1 MINVTVQSIVTVQKL
16 TKQLMRTATRLTLA
30 AVLSFP
36 GVTGAQSITDTLIHI
51 PDVVVNASR
60 TDHFRHDVK
69 TEEFRDS
76 ILNQYAGESL
86 VRLLSGQ
93 TALNIKAY
101 GVGGGASSISI
112 RGASAS
118 QVQVNWNGFPIN
130 SVTLGSSD
138 ISMIPAAGFDRISLV
153 YGASGALYGSGT
165 FGGAVSL
172 NSELT
177 PERGISGSA
186 YIGAQS
192 LRALNGGFTFKAGSD
207 RLAWKVFAWGTVSEN
222 EFTYYDYIRQTEH
235 RQTDGDWH
243 DYGMIHNLAF
253 RLSSASLLEAGLW
266 YQEKEYDI
274 PSRIGSTTYEQQSDS
289 TLKLYL
295 GYRYIGKRW
304 SLKVR
309 AARFDDLQTYWQ
321 KPAPDSPVNSIDSRI
336 AALQHHGDI
345 NFRYYMPSGLS
356 FDAGL
361 TGSMVTADVSAY
373 GDKKL
378 EKGIA
383 LFTGLKYTFDRLTL
397 QSALRK
403 EWFNTF
409 SSGLLP
415 SFGLKWDAIPGQ
427 WVLRANYSKKF
438 RKPTFNDL
446 FWIPGGNPDLNPENG
461 YTIEAGSENSFHVSE
476 KSVIETDIT
485 PYYTHVNDMIVWRPG
500 GAYWSPKNYQ
510 EVRSVGIDLSA
521 GFTMKHEKIKF
532 SSMLKVGLNH
542 SVANEED
549 GQEKLTMLYSP
560 LFVSS
565 WKNSLTAGIFD
576 LEVTHG
582 FTSARHYS
590 DDRLLDPYNLIDI
603 RAGVNIKAGKGKI
616 GMHLSCN
623 NVTNTTYELIK
634 LYPMPGRYWSAK
646 INYEF

>member
-1 MINVTVQSIVTVQKL
+1 MQTGI
-16 TKQLMRTATRLTLA
+16 RLTLVT
-30 AVLSFP
+30 VLSFP
-36 GVTGAQSITDTLIHI
+36 GITGAQSITDTLIYI
-51 PDVVVNASR
+51 PDVAVNASR
-60 TDHFRHDVK
+60 TDYFRNDVK
-69 TEEFRDS
+69 TEEFRDT
-76 ILNQYAGESL
+76 ILKQYTGESL
-86 VRLLSGQ
+86 VKLLSSQ

-112 RGASAS
+112 RGVSAS

-172 NSELT
+172 NSELS
-177 PERGISGSA
+177 PERGISGSTFA
-186 YIGAQS
+186 GAQS
-192 LRALNGGFTFKAGSD
+192 LRALNGGFTFKAGTD
-207 RLAWKVFAWGTVSEN
+207 RLAWKMFAWGTVSEN

-235 RQTDGDWH
+235 RQTDGDWN

-253 RLSSASLLEAGLW
+253 KLSPASLLEAGLW
-266 YQEKEYDI
+266 YQAKEYDI
-274 PSRIGSTTYEQQSDS
+274 PSRIGSTSYEHQSDS

-295 GYRYIGKRW
+295 GYRYIGNRW

-321 KPAPDSPVNSIDSRI
+321 KNAPDSPVNSIDSRI
-336 AALQHHGDI
+336 AAIQNHGDI
-345 NFRYYMPSGLS
+345 NFRYHMPSGLS

-361 TGSMVTADVSAY
+361 TGSLVTADVSAY
-373 GDKKL
+373 GDEKL

-383 LFTGLKYTFDRLTL
+383 LFSGLKYTINRLTL
-397 QSALRK
+397 QTVLRK

-446 FWIPGGNPDLNPENG
+446 FWRPGGNPDLNPENG
-461 YTIEAGSENSFHVSE
+461 YTIEAGSENTFHISE
-476 KSVIETDIT
+476 KSVIETDIS
-485 PYYTHVNDMIVWRPG
+485 PYYTNVNDMIVWRPT
-500 GAYWSPKNYQ
+500 GAFWSPENYQ
-510 EVRSVGIDLSA
+510 EVRSAGVDLSA
-521 GFTMKHEKIKF
+521 GFTMEHERIRL
-532 SSMLKVGLNH
+532 SSKLKVNLNH
-542 SVANEED
+542 SVANKAD
-549 GQEKLTMLYSP
+549 RQEKITMLYSP
-560 LFVSS
+560 LLITS
-565 WKNSLTAGIFD
+565 WKNSLAAGIFD

-590 DDRLLDPYNLIDI
+590 NDRLLDPCNMVDI
-603 RAGVNIKAGKGKI
+603 RTGVNIKAGKGKI
-616 GMHLSCN
+616 GIHLSCN
-623 NVTNTTYELIK
+623 NVTNTIYELIR

>member
-1 MINVTVQSIVTVQKL
+1 MQTGI
-16 TKQLMRTATRLTLA
+16 RLTL
-30 AVLSFP
+30 VTILSFP
-36 GVTGAQSITDTLIHI
+36 GITGAQSITDTLIYI

-60 TDHFRHDVK
+60 TDYFRNDVK
-69 TEEFRDS
+69 TEEFRDT
-76 ILNQYAGESL
+76 ILKQYTGESL
-86 VRLLSGQ
+86 VKLLSSQ

-112 RGASAS
+112 RGVSAS

-172 NSELT
+172 NSELS

-186 YIGAQS
+186 FAGVQS
-192 LRALNGGFTFKAGSD
+192 LRALNGGFTFKAGTD
-207 RLAWKVFAWGTVSEN
+207 RLAWKMFAWGTVSEN

-235 RQTDGDWH
+235 RQTDGDWN

-253 RLSSASLLEAGLW
+253 KLSQASLLEAGLW
-266 YQEKEYDI
+266 YQTKEYDI
-274 PSRIGSTTYEQQSDS
+274 PSRIGSTSYEHQSDS

-295 GYRYIGKRW
+295 GYRYIGNRW

-321 KPAPDSPVNSIDSRI
+321 KNAPDSPVNSIDSRI
-336 AALQHHGDI
+336 AAIQNHGDI
-345 NFRYYMPSGLS
+345 NFRYHMPSGLS

-361 TGSMVTADVSAY
+361 TGSLVTADVSAY
-373 GDKKL
+373 GDEKL

-383 LFTGLKYTFDRLTL
+383 LFSGLKYTINRLTL
-397 QSALRK
+397 QTVLRK

-415 SFGLKWDAIPGQ
+415 SFGLKWDAIPGK

-446 FWIPGGNPDLNPENG
+446 FWRPGGNPDLNPENG
-461 YTIEAGSENSFHVSE
+461 YTIEAGSENTFHISE
-476 KSVIETDIT
+476 KSVIETDIS
-485 PYYTHVNDMIVWRPG
+485 PYYTNVNDMIVWRPT
-500 GAYWSPKNYQ
+500 GAFWSPENYQ
-510 EVRSVGIDLSA
+510 EVRSAGVDLSA
-521 GFTMKHEKIKF
+521 GFTMEHEKIRL
-532 SSMLKVGLNH
+532 SSKLKVNLNH
-542 SVANEED
+542 SVANKAD
-549 GQEKLTMLYSP
+549 GQEKITMLYSP
-560 LFVSS
+560 LLITS
-565 WKNSLTAGIFD
+565 WKNSLAAGIFD

-582 FTSARHYS
+582 FTSSRHYS
-590 DDRLLDPYNLIDI
+590 NDRLLDPCNMVDI
-603 RAGVNIKAGKGKI
+603 RTGVNIKAGKGKI
-616 GMHLSCN
+616 GIHLSCN
-623 NVTNTTYELIK
+623 NVTNTIYELIR

>member
-1 MINVTVQSIVTVQKL
+1 
-16 TKQLMRTATRLTLA
+16 MRTGIRLTLVT
-30 AVLSFP
+30 VLSFP
-36 GVTGAQSITDTLIHI
+36 GITGAQSITDTLIYI

-60 TDHFRHDVK
+60 TDYFRNDVK
-69 TEEFRDS
+69 TEEFRDT
-76 ILNQYAGESL
+76 ILKQYTGESL
-86 VRLLSGQ
+86 VKLLSSQ

-112 RGASAS
+112 RGVSAS

-172 NSELT
+172 NSELS

-186 YIGAQS
+186 FAGVQS
-192 LRALNGGFTFKAGSD
+192 LRALNGGFTFKAGTD
-207 RLAWKVFAWGTVSEN
+207 RLAWKMFAWGTVSEN

-235 RQTDGDWH
+235 RQTDGDWN

-253 RLSSASLLEAGLW
+253 KLSQASLLEAGLW
-266 YQEKEYDI
+266 YQTKEYDI
-274 PSRIGSTTYEQQSDS
+274 PSRIGSTT
-289 TLKLYL
+289 
-295 GYRYIGKRW
+295 
-304 SLKVR
+304 
-309 AARFDDLQTYWQ
+309 RFDDLQTYWQ
-321 KPAPDSPVNSIDSRI
+321 KNAPDSPINSIDSRI
-336 AALQHHGDI
+336 AAIQNHGDI
-345 NFRYYMPSGLS
+345 NFRYHMPSGLS

-361 TGSMVTADVSAY
+361 TGSLVTANVSAY
-373 GDKKL
+373 GEEKL

-383 LFTGLKYTFDRLTL
+383 LFSGLKYTINRLTL
-397 QSALRK
+397 QTVLRK

-446 FWIPGGNPDLNPENG
+446 FWRPGGNPDLNPENG
-461 YTIEAGSENSFHVSE
+461 YTIEAGSENTFHISE
-476 KSVIETDIT
+476 KSVIETDIS
-485 PYYTHVNDMIVWRPG
+485 PYYTNVNDMIVWRPT
-500 GAYWSPKNYQ
+500 GAFWSPENYQ
-510 EVRSVGIDLSA
+510 EVRSAGVDLSA
-521 GFTMKHEKIKF
+521 GFTMEHEKIRL
-532 SSMLKVGLNH
+532 SSKLKVNLNH
-542 SVANEED
+542 SVANKAD
-549 GQEKLTMLYSP
+549 GQERITMLYSP
-560 LFVSS
+560 LFISS
-565 WKNSLTAGIFD
+565 WKNSLAAGIFD

-590 DDRLLDPYNLIDI
+590 NDRLLDPYNLVDI
-603 RAGVNIKAGKGKI
+603 RTGVNIKAGKGKI
-616 GMHLSCN
+616 GIHLSCN
-623 NVTNTTYELIK
+623 NVTNTIYELIR

>member
-1 MINVTVQSIVTVQKL
+1 MQTGI
-16 TKQLMRTATRLTLA
+16 RLTL
-30 AVLSFP
+30 VTILSFP
-36 GVTGAQSITDTLIHI
+36 GITGAQSITDTLIYI
-51 PDVVVNASR
+51 PDVAVNASR
-60 TDHFRHDVK
+60 TDYFRNDVK
-69 TEEFRDS
+69 TEEFRDT
-76 ILNQYAGESL
+76 ILKQYTGESL
-86 VRLLSGQ
+86 VKLLSSQ

-112 RGASAS
+112 RGVSAS

-172 NSELT
+172 NSELS

-186 YIGAQS
+186 FAGVQS
-192 LRALNGGFTFKAGSD
+192 LRALNGGFTFKAGTD
-207 RLAWKVFAWGTVSEN
+207 RLAWKMFAWGTVSEN

-235 RQTDGDWH
+235 RQTDGDWN

-253 RLSSASLLEAGLW
+253 KLSQASLLEAGLW
-266 YQEKEYDI
+266 YQTKEYDI
-274 PSRIGSTTYEQQSDS
+274 PSRIGSTSYEHQSDS

-295 GYRYIGKRW
+295 GYRYIGNRW

-321 KPAPDSPVNSIDSRI
+321 KNAPDSPVNSIDSRI
-336 AALQHHGDI
+336 AAIQNHGDI
-345 NFRYYMPSGLS
+345 NFRYHMPSGLS

-361 TGSMVTADVSAY
+361 TGSLVTANVSAY
-373 GDKKL
+373 GEEKL

-383 LFTGLKYTFDRLTL
+383 LFSGLKYTINRLTL
-397 QSALRK
+397 QTVLRK

-415 SFGLKWDAIPGQ
+415 SLGLKWDAIPGQ

-446 FWIPGGNPDLNPENG
+446 FWRPGGNPDLNPENG
-461 YTIEAGSENSFHVSE
+461 YTIEAGSENTFHISE
-476 KSVIETDIT
+476 KSVIETDIS
-485 PYYTHVNDMIVWRPG
+485 PYYTNVNDMIVWRPT
-500 GAYWSPKNYQ
+500 GAFWSPENYQ
-510 EVRSVGIDLSA
+510 EVRSAGVDLSA
-521 GFTMKHEKIKF
+521 GFTMEHERIRL
-532 SSMLKVGLNH
+532 SSKLKVNLNH
-542 SVANEED
+542 SVANKAD
-549 GQEKLTMLYSP
+549 GQEKITMLYSP
-560 LFVSS
+560 LLITS
-565 WKNSLTAGIFD
+565 WKNSLAAGIFD

-582 FTSARHYS
+582 FTSSRHYS
-590 DDRLLDPYNLIDI
+590 NDRLLDPCNMVDI
-603 RAGVNIKAGKGKI
+603 RTGINVKAGKGKI

-623 NVTNTTYELIK
+623 NVTNTIYELIR

>member
-1 MINVTVQSIVTVQKL
+1 MQTGI
-16 TKQLMRTATRLTLA
+16 RLTLVT
-30 AVLSFP
+30 VLSFP
-36 GVTGAQSITDTLIHI
+36 GITGAQSITDTLIYI
-51 PDVVVNASR
+51 PDVAVNASR
-60 TDHFRHDVK
+60 TDYFRNDVK
-69 TEEFRDS
+69 TEEFRDT
-76 ILNQYAGESL
+76 ILKQYTGESL
-86 VRLLSGQ
+86 VKLLSSQ

-101 GVGGGASSISI
+101 GVGGEASSISI
-112 RGASAS
+112 RGVSAS

-172 NSELT
+172 NSELS

-186 YIGAQS
+186 FAGAQS
-192 LRALNGGFTFKAGSD
+192 LRALNGGFTFKAGTD
-207 RLAWKVFAWGTVSEN
+207 RLAWKMFAWGTVSEN

-235 RQTDGDWH
+235 RQTDGDWN

-253 RLSSASLLEAGLW
+253 KLSQASLLEAGLW
-266 YQEKEYDI
+266 YQAKEYDI
-274 PSRIGSTTYEQQSDS
+274 PSRIGSTSYEHQSDS

-295 GYRYIGKRW
+295 GYRYIGNRW

-321 KPAPDSPVNSIDSRI
+321 KNAPDSPVNSIDSRI
-336 AALQHHGDI
+336 AALQNHGDI
-345 NFRYYMPSGLS
+345 NFRYHMPSGLS

-361 TGSMVTADVSAY
+361 TGSLVTANVSAY
-373 GDKKL
+373 GDEKL

-383 LFTGLKYTFDRLTL
+383 LFSGLKYTINRLTL
-397 QSALRK
+397 QTVLRK

-415 SFGLKWDAIPGQ
+415 SLGLKWDAIPGQ

-446 FWIPGGNPDLNPENG
+446 FWRPGGNPDLNPENG
-461 YTIEAGSENSFHVSE
+461 YTIEAGSENTFHISE
-476 KSVIETDIT
+476 KSVIETDIS
-485 PYYTHVNDMIVWRPG
+485 PYYTNVNDMIVWRPA
-500 GAYWSPKNYQ
+500 GAFWSPENYQ
-510 EVRSVGIDLSA
+510 EVRSAGVDLSA
-521 GFTMKHEKIKF
+521 GFTMEHERIRL
-532 SSMLKVGLNH
+532 SSKLKVNLNH
-542 SVANEED
+542 SVANKAD
-549 GQEKLTMLYSP
+549 GQEKITMLYSP
-560 LFVSS
+560 LFISS
-565 WKNSLTAGIFD
+565 WKNSLAAGIFD

-590 DDRLLDPYNLIDI
+590 NDRLLDPCNMVDI
-603 RAGVNIKAGKGKI
+603 RTGINVKAGKGKI
-616 GMHLSCN
+616 GIHLSCN
-623 NVTNTTYELIK
+623 NVTNTIYELIR

>member
-1 MINVTVQSIVTVQKL
+1 MQTGI
-16 TKQLMRTATRLTLA
+16 RLTLVT
-30 AVLSFP
+30 VLSFP
-36 GVTGAQSITDTLIHI
+36 GITGAQSITDTLIYI
-51 PDVVVNASR
+51 PDVAVNASR
-60 TDHFRHDVK
+60 TDYFRNDVK
-69 TEEFRDS
+69 TEEFRDT
-76 ILNQYAGESL
+76 ILKQYTGESL
-86 VRLLSGQ
+86 VKLLSSQ

-112 RGASAS
+112 RGVSAS

-172 NSELT
+172 NSELS

-186 YIGAQS
+186 FAGVQS
-192 LRALNGGFTFKAGSD
+192 LRALNGGFTFKAGTD
-207 RLAWKVFAWGTVSEN
+207 RLAWKMFAWGTVSEN

-235 RQTDGDWH
+235 RQTDGDWN

-253 RLSSASLLEAGLW
+253 KLSQASLLEAGLW
-266 YQEKEYDI
+266 YQTKEYDI
-274 PSRIGSTTYEQQSDS
+274 PSRIGSTSYEHQSDS

-295 GYRYIGKRW
+295 GYRYIGNRW

-321 KPAPDSPVNSIDSRI
+321 KNAPDSPVNSIDSRI
-336 AALQHHGDI
+336 AALQNHGDI
-345 NFRYYMPSGLS
+345 NFRYHMPSGLS

-361 TGSMVTADVSAY
+361 TGSLVTANVSAY
-373 GDKKL
+373 GDEKL

-383 LFTGLKYTFDRLTL
+383 LFSGLKYTINRLTL
-397 QSALRK
+397 QTVLRK

-415 SFGLKWDAIPGQ
+415 SLGLKWDAIPGQ

-446 FWIPGGNPDLNPENG
+446 FWRPGGNPDLNPENG
-461 YTIEAGSENSFHVSE
+461 YTIEAGSENTFHISE
-476 KSVIETDIT
+476 KSVIETDIS
-485 PYYTHVNDMIVWRPG
+485 PYYTNVNDMIVWRPT
-500 GAYWSPKNYQ
+500 GAFWSPENYQ
-510 EVRSVGIDLSA
+510 EVRSAGVDLSA
-521 GFTMKHEKIKF
+521 GFTMEHERIRL
-532 SSMLKVGLNH
+532 SSKLKVNLNH
-542 SVANEED
+542 SVANKAD
-549 GQEKLTMLYSP
+549 GQEKITMLYSP
-560 LFVSS
+560 LFITS
-565 WKNSLTAGIFD
+565 WKNSLAAGIFD

-582 FTSARHYS
+582 FTSSRHYS
-590 DDRLLDPYNLIDI
+590 NDRLLDPCNMVDI
-603 RAGVNIKAGKGKI
+603 RTGINVKAGKGKI
-616 GMHLSCN
+616 GIHLSCN
-623 NVTNTTYELIK
+623 NVTNTIYELIR

>member
-1 MINVTVQSIVTVQKL
+1 MQTGI
-16 TKQLMRTATRLTLA
+16 RLTL
-30 AVLSFP
+30 VTILSFP
-36 GVTGAQSITDTLIHI
+36 GITGAQSITDTLIYI
-51 PDVVVNASR
+51 PDVAVNASR
-60 TDHFRHDVK
+60 TDYFRNDVK
-69 TEEFRDS
+69 TEEFRDT
-76 ILNQYAGESL
+76 ILKQYTGESL
-86 VRLLSGQ
+86 VKLLSSQ

-112 RGASAS
+112 RGVSAS

-172 NSELT
+172 NSELS

-186 YIGAQS
+186 FAGVQS
-192 LRALNGGFTFKAGSD
+192 LRALNGGFTFKAGTD
-207 RLAWKVFAWGTVSEN
+207 RLAWKMFAWGTVSEN

-235 RQTDGDWH
+235 RQTDGDWN

-253 RLSSASLLEAGLW
+253 KLSQASLLEAGLW
-266 YQEKEYDI
+266 YQAKEYDI
-274 PSRIGSTTYEQQSDS
+274 PSRIGSTSYEHQSDS

-295 GYRYIGKRW
+295 GYRYIGNRW
-304 SLKVR
+304 SLKIR

-321 KPAPDSPVNSIDSRI
+321 KNAPDSPVNSIDSRI
-336 AALQHHGDI
+336 AAIQNHGDI
-345 NFRYYMPSGLS
+345 NFRYHMPSGLS

-361 TGSMVTADVSAY
+361 TGSLVTADVSAY
-373 GDKKL
+373 GDEKL

-383 LFTGLKYTFDRLTL
+383 LFSGLKYTINRLTL
-397 QSALRK
+397 QTVLRK

-415 SFGLKWDAIPGQ
+415 SLGLKWDAIPGQ

-446 FWIPGGNPDLNPENG
+446 FWRPGGNPDLNPENG
-461 YTIEAGSENSFHVSE
+461 YTIEAGSENTFHISE
-476 KSVIETDIT
+476 KSVIETDIS
-485 PYYTHVNDMIVWRPG
+485 PYYTNVNDMIVWRPA
-500 GAYWSPKNYQ
+500 GAFWSPENYQ
-510 EVRSVGIDLSA
+510 EVRSAGVDLSA
-521 GFTMKHEKIKF
+521 GFTMEHERIRL
-532 SSMLKVGLNH
+532 SSKLKVNLNH
-542 SVANEED
+542 SVANKAD
-549 GQEKLTMLYSP
+549 GQEKITMLYSP
-560 LFVSS
+560 LFITS
-565 WKNSLTAGIFD
+565 WKNSLAAGIFD

-582 FTSARHYS
+582 FTSSRHYS
-590 DDRLLDPYNLIDI
+590 NDRLLDPCNMVDI
-603 RAGVNIKAGKGKI
+603 RTGINVKAGKGKI
-616 GMHLSCN
+616 GIHLSCN
-623 NVTNTTYELIK
+623 NVTNTIYELIR

>member
-1 MINVTVQSIVTVQKL
+1 MQKL
-16 TKQLMRTATRLTLA
+16 TRQLMRTGIRLTLVT
-30 AVLSFP
+30 VLSFP
-36 GVTGAQSITDTLIHI
+36 GITGAQSITDTLIYI

-60 TDHFRHDVK
+60 TDYFRNDVK
-69 TEEFRDS
+69 TDEFRDT
-76 ILNQYAGESL
+76 ILKQYTGESL
-86 VRLLSGQ
+86 VKLLSSQ

-112 RGASAS
+112 RGVSAS

-172 NSELT
+172 NSELS

-186 YIGAQS
+186 FAGAQS
-192 LRALNGGFTFKAGSD
+192 LRALNGGFTFKAGTD
-207 RLAWKVFAWGTVSEN
+207 RLAWKMFAWGTVSEN

-235 RQTDGDWH
+235 RQTDGDWN

-253 RLSSASLLEAGLW
+253 KLSQASLLEAGLW
-266 YQEKEYDI
+266 YQTKEYDI
-274 PSRIGSTTYEQQSDS
+274 PSRIGSTSYEHQSDS

-295 GYRYIGKRW
+295 GYRYIGNRW

-321 KPAPDSPVNSIDSRI
+321 KNAPDSPVNSIDSRI
-336 AALQHHGDI
+336 AAIQNHGDI
-345 NFRYYMPSGLS
+345 NFRYHMPSGLS

-361 TGSMVTADVSAY
+361 TGSLVTANVSAY
-373 GDKKL
+373 GDEKL

-383 LFTGLKYTFDRLTL
+383 LFSGLKYTINRLTL
-397 QSALRK
+397 QTVLRK

-415 SFGLKWDAIPGQ
+415 SLGLKWDAIPGQ

-446 FWIPGGNPDLNPENG
+446 FWRPGGNPDLNPENG
-461 YTIEAGSENSFHVSE
+461 YTIEAGSENTFHISE
-476 KSVIETDIT
+476 KSVIETDIS
-485 PYYTHVNDMIVWRPG
+485 PYYTNVNDMIVWRPT
-500 GAYWSPKNYQ
+500 GAFWSPENYQ
-510 EVRSVGIDLSA
+510 KVRSAGVDLSA
-521 GFTMKHEKIKF
+521 GFTMEHEKIRL
-532 SSMLKVGLNH
+532 SSKLKVNLNH
-542 SVANEED
+542 SVANKAD
-549 GQEKLTMLYSP
+549 GQERITMLYSP
-560 LFVSS
+560 LFISS
-565 WKNSLTAGIFD
+565 WKNSLAVGIFD

-590 DDRLLDPYNLIDI
+590 NDRLLDPYNLVDI
-603 RAGVNIKAGKGKI
+603 RTGVNIKAGKGKI
-616 GMHLSCN
+616 GIHLSCN
-623 NVTNTTYELIK
+623 NVTNTIYELIR

>member
-1 MINVTVQSIVTVQKL
+1 MQTGI
-16 TKQLMRTATRLTLA
+16 RLTL
-30 AVLSFP
+30 VTILSFP
-36 GVTGAQSITDTLIHI
+36 GITGAQSITDTLIYI
-51 PDVVVNASR
+51 PDVAVNASR
-60 TDHFRHDVK
+60 TDYFRNDVK
-69 TEEFRDS
+69 TEEFRDT
-76 ILNQYAGESL
+76 ILKQYTGESL
-86 VRLLSGQ
+86 VKLLSSQ

-112 RGASAS
+112 RGVSAS

-172 NSELT
+172 NSELS

-186 YIGAQS
+186 FAGVQS
-192 LRALNGGFTFKAGSD
+192 LRALNGGFTFKAGTD
-207 RLAWKVFAWGTVSEN
+207 RLAWKMFAWGTVSEN

-235 RQTDGDWH
+235 RQTDGDWN

-253 RLSSASLLEAGLW
+253 KLSQASLLEAGLW
-266 YQEKEYDI
+266 YQTKEYDI
-274 PSRIGSTTYEQQSDS
+274 PSRIGSTSYEHQSDS

-295 GYRYIGKRW
+295 GYRYIGNRW
-304 SLKVR
+304 SLKIR

-321 KPAPDSPVNSIDSRI
+321 KNAPDSPVNSIDSRI
-336 AALQHHGDI
+336 AAIQNHGDI
-345 NFRYYMPSGLS
+345 NFRYHMPSGLS

-361 TGSMVTADVSAY
+361 TGSLVTANVSAY
-373 GDKKL
+373 GEEKL

-383 LFTGLKYTFDRLTL
+383 LFSGLKYTINRLTL
-397 QSALRK
+397 QTVLRK

-415 SFGLKWDAIPGQ
+415 SLGLKWDAIPGQ

-446 FWIPGGNPDLNPENG
+446 FWRPGGNPDLNPENG
-461 YTIEAGSENSFHVSE
+461 YTIEAGSENTFHISE
-476 KSVIETDIT
+476 KSVIETDIS
-485 PYYTHVNDMIVWRPG
+485 PYYTNVNDMIVWRPT
-500 GAYWSPKNYQ
+500 GAFWSPENYQ
-510 EVRSVGIDLSA
+510 EVRSAGVDLSA
-521 GFTMKHEKIKF
+521 GFTMEHEKIRL
-532 SSMLKVGLNH
+532 SSKLKVNLNH
-542 SVANEED
+542 SVANKAD
-549 GQEKLTMLYSP
+549 GQERITMLYSP
-560 LFVSS
+560 LFISS
-565 WKNSLTAGIFD
+565 WKNSLAAGIFD

-590 DDRLLDPYNLIDI
+590 NDRLLDPYNLVDI
-603 RAGVNIKAGKGKI
+603 RTGVNIKAGKGKI
-616 GMHLSCN
+616 GIHLSCN
-623 NVTNTTYELIK
+623 NVTNTIYELIR

>member
-1 MINVTVQSIVTVQKL
+1 MQTGI
-16 TKQLMRTATRLTLA
+16 RLTL
-30 AVLSFP
+30 VTILSFP
-36 GVTGAQSITDTLIHI
+36 GITGAQSITDTLIYI
-51 PDVVVNASR
+51 PDVAVNASR
-60 TDHFRHDVK
+60 TDYFRNDVK
-69 TEEFRDS
+69 TEEFRDT
-76 ILNQYAGESL
+76 ILKQYTGESL
-86 VRLLSGQ
+86 VKLLSSQ

-112 RGASAS
+112 RGVSAS

-172 NSELT
+172 NSELS

-186 YIGAQS
+186 FAGVQS
-192 LRALNGGFTFKAGSD
+192 LRALNGGFTFKAGTD
-207 RLAWKVFAWGTVSEN
+207 RLAWKMFAWGTVSEN

-235 RQTDGDWH
+235 RQTDGDWN

-253 RLSSASLLEAGLW
+253 KLSQASLLEAGLW
-266 YQEKEYDI
+266 YQTKEYDI
-274 PSRIGSTTYEQQSDS
+274 PSRIGSTSYEHQSDS

-295 GYRYIGKRW
+295 GYRYIGNRW

-321 KPAPDSPVNSIDSRI
+321 KNAPDSPVNSIDSRI
-336 AALQHHGDI
+336 AAIQNHGDI
-345 NFRYYMPSGLS
+345 NFRYHMPSGLS

-361 TGSMVTADVSAY
+361 TGSLVTANVSAY
-373 GDKKL
+373 GEEKL

-383 LFTGLKYTFDRLTL
+383 LFSGLKYTINRLTL
-397 QSALRK
+397 QTVLRK

-415 SFGLKWDAIPGQ
+415 SFGLKWDAIPGK

-446 FWIPGGNPDLNPENG
+446 FWRPGGNPDLNPENG
-461 YTIEAGSENSFHVSE
+461 YTIEAGSENTFHISE
-476 KSVIETDIT
+476 KSVIETDIS
-485 PYYTHVNDMIVWRPG
+485 PYYTNVNDMIVWRPT
-500 GAYWSPKNYQ
+500 GAFWSPENYQ
-510 EVRSVGIDLSA
+510 EVRSAGVDLSA
-521 GFTMKHEKIKF
+521 GFTMEHERIRL
-532 SSMLKVGLNH
+532 SSKLKVNLNH
-542 SVANEED
+542 SVANKAD
-549 GQEKLTMLYSP
+549 GQERITMLYSP
-560 LFVSS
+560 LFISS
-565 WKNSLTAGIFD
+565 WKNSLAAGIFD

-582 FTSARHYS
+582 FTSSRHYS
-590 DDRLLDPYNLIDI
+590 NDRLLDPCNMVDI
-603 RAGVNIKAGKGKI
+603 RTGINVKAGKGKI
-616 GMHLSCN
+616 GIHLSCN
-623 NVTNTTYELIK
+623 NVTNTIYELIR

>member
-1 MINVTVQSIVTVQKL
+1 
-16 TKQLMRTATRLTLA
+16 MRTGIRLTLVT
-30 AVLSFP
+30 VLSFP
-36 GVTGAQSITDTLIHI
+36 GITGAQSITDTLIYI

-60 TDHFRHDVK
+60 TDYFRNDVK
-69 TEEFRDS
+69 TEEFRDT
-76 ILNQYAGESL
+76 ILKQYTGESL
-86 VRLLSGQ
+86 VKLLSSQ

-112 RGASAS
+112 RGVSAS

-172 NSELT
+172 NSELS

-186 YIGAQS
+186 FAGVQS
-192 LRALNGGFTFKAGSD
+192 LRALNGGFTFKAGTD
-207 RLAWKVFAWGTVSEN
+207 RLAWKMFAWGTVSEN

-235 RQTDGDWH
+235 RQTDGDWN

-253 RLSSASLLEAGLW
+253 KLSQASLLEAGLW
-266 YQEKEYDI
+266 YQTKEYDI
-274 PSRIGSTTYEQQSDS
+274 PSRIDSTSYEHQSDS

-295 GYRYIGKRW
+295 GYRYIGNRW

-321 KPAPDSPVNSIDSRI
+321 KNAPDSPVNSIDSRI
-336 AALQHHGDI
+336 AAIQNHGDI
-345 NFRYYMPSGLS
+345 NFRYHMPSGLS

-361 TGSMVTADVSAY
+361 TGSLVTANVSAY
-373 GDKKL
+373 GEEKL

-383 LFTGLKYTFDRLTL
+383 LFSGLKYTINRLTL
-397 QSALRK
+397 QTVLRK

-415 SFGLKWDAIPGQ
+415 SLGLKWDAIPGQ
-427 WVLRANYSKKF
+427 WVLRAYYSKKF

-446 FWIPGGNPDLNPENG
+446 FWRPGGNPDLNPENG
-461 YTIEAGSENSFHVSE
+461 YTIEAGSENTFHISE
-476 KSVIETDIT
+476 KSVIETDIS
-485 PYYTHVNDMIVWRPG
+485 PYYTNVNDMIVWRPT
-500 GAYWSPKNYQ
+500 GAFWSPENYQ
-510 EVRSVGIDLSA
+510 EVRSAGVDLSA
-521 GFTMKHEKIKF
+521 GFTMEHEKIRL
-532 SSMLKVGLNH
+532 SSKLKVNLNH
-542 SVANEED
+542 SVANKAD
-549 GQEKLTMLYSP
+549 GQERITMLYSP
-560 LFVSS
+560 LFISS
-565 WKNSLTAGIFD
+565 WKNSLAAGIFD

-590 DDRLLDPYNLIDI
+590 NDRLLDPYNLVDI
-603 RAGVNIKAGKGKI
+603 RTGVNIKAGKGKI
-616 GMHLSCN
+616 GIHLSCN
-623 NVTNTTYELIK
+623 NVTNTIYELIR

>member
-1 MINVTVQSIVTVQKL
+1 MQTGI
-16 TKQLMRTATRLTLA
+16 RLTLVT
-30 AVLSFP
+30 VLSFP
-36 GVTGAQSITDTLIHI
+36 GITGAQSITDTLIYI
-51 PDVVVNASR
+51 PDVAVNASR
-60 TDHFRHDVK
+60 TDYFRNDVK
-69 TEEFRDS
+69 TEEFRDT
-76 ILNQYAGESL
+76 ILKQYTGESL
-86 VRLLSGQ
+86 VKLLSSQ

-112 RGASAS
+112 RGVSAS

-172 NSELT
+172 NSELS

-186 YIGAQS
+186 FAGVQS
-192 LRALNGGFTFKAGSD
+192 LRALNGGFTFKAGTD
-207 RLAWKVFAWGTVSEN
+207 RLAWKMFAWGTVSKN

-235 RQTDGDWH
+235 RQTDGDWN

-253 RLSSASLLEAGLW
+253 KLSQASLLEAGLW
-266 YQEKEYDI
+266 YQTKEYDI
-274 PSRIGSTTYEQQSDS
+274 PSRIGSTSYEHQSDS

-295 GYRYIGKRW
+295 GYRYIGNRW

-321 KPAPDSPVNSIDSRI
+321 KNAPDSPVNSIDSRI
-336 AALQHHGDI
+336 AALQNHGDI
-345 NFRYYMPSGLS
+345 NFRYHMPSGLS

-361 TGSMVTADVSAY
+361 TGSLVTANVSAY
-373 GDKKL
+373 GDEKL

-383 LFTGLKYTFDRLTL
+383 LFSGLKYTINRLTL
-397 QSALRK
+397 QTVLRK

-415 SFGLKWDAIPGQ
+415 SLGLKWDAIPGQ

-446 FWIPGGNPDLNPENG
+446 FWRPGGNPDLNPENG
-461 YTIEAGSENSFHVSE
+461 YTIEAGSENTFHISE
-476 KSVIETDIT
+476 KSVIETDIS
-485 PYYTHVNDMIVWRPG
+485 PYYTNVNDMIVWRPT
-500 GAYWSPKNYQ
+500 GAFWSPENYQ
-510 EVRSVGIDLSA
+510 EVRSAGVDLSA
-521 GFTMKHEKIKF
+521 GFTMEHERIRL
-532 SSMLKVGLNH
+532 SSKLKVNLNH
-542 SVANEED
+542 SVANKAD
-549 GQEKLTMLYSP
+549 GQEKITMLYSP
-560 LFVSS
+560 LFITS
-565 WKNSLTAGIFD
+565 WKNSLAAGIFD

-582 FTSARHYS
+582 FTSSRHYS
-590 DDRLLDPYNLIDI
+590 NDRLLDPCNMVDI
-603 RAGVNIKAGKGKI
+603 RTGINVKAGKGKI
-616 GMHLSCN
+616 GIHLSCN
-623 NVTNTTYELIK
+623 NVTNTIYELIR

>member
-1 MINVTVQSIVTVQKL
+1 MQKL
-16 TKQLMRTATRLTLA
+16 TKQLMQTGIRLTLVT
-30 AVLSFP
+30 VLSFP
-36 GVTGAQSITDTLIHI
+36 GITGAQSITDTLIYI
-51 PDVVVNASR
+51 PDVAVNASR
-60 TDHFRHDVK
+60 TDYFRNDVK
-69 TEEFRDS
+69 TEEFRDT
-76 ILNQYAGESL
+76 ILKQYTGESL
-86 VRLLSGQ
+86 VKLLSSQ

-101 GVGGGASSISI
+101 GVGGEASSISI
-112 RGASAS
+112 RGVSAS

-172 NSELT
+172 NSELS

-186 YIGAQS
+186 FAGAQS
-192 LRALNGGFTFKAGSD
+192 LRALNGGFTFKAGTD
-207 RLAWKVFAWGTVSEN
+207 RLAWKMFAWGTVSEN

-235 RQTDGDWH
+235 RQTDGDWN

-253 RLSSASLLEAGLW
+253 KLSQASLLEAGLW
-266 YQEKEYDI
+266 YQAKEYDI
-274 PSRIGSTTYEQQSDS
+274 PSRIGSTSYEHQSDS

-295 GYRYIGKRW
+295 GYRYIGNRW

-321 KPAPDSPVNSIDSRI
+321 KNAPDSPVNSIDSRI
-336 AALQHHGDI
+336 AALQNHGDI
-345 NFRYYMPSGLS
+345 NFRYHMPSGLS

-361 TGSMVTADVSAY
+361 TGSLVTANVSAY
-373 GDKKL
+373 GDEKL

-383 LFTGLKYTFDRLTL
+383 LFSGLKYTINRLTL
-397 QSALRK
+397 QTVLRK

-415 SFGLKWDAIPGQ
+415 SLGLKWDAIPGQ

-446 FWIPGGNPDLNPENG
+446 FWRPGGNPDLNPENG
-461 YTIEAGSENSFHVSE
+461 YTIEAGSENTFHISE
-476 KSVIETDIT
+476 KSVIETDIS
-485 PYYTHVNDMIVWRPG
+485 PYYTNVNDMIVWRPA
-500 GAYWSPKNYQ
+500 GAFWSPENYQ
-510 EVRSVGIDLSA
+510 EVRSAGVDLSA
-521 GFTMKHEKIKF
+521 GFTMEHERIRL
-532 SSMLKVGLNH
+532 SSKLKVNLNH
-542 SVANEED
+542 SVANKAD
-549 GQEKLTMLYSP
+549 GQEKITMLYSP
-560 LFVSS
+560 LFISS
-565 WKNSLTAGIFD
+565 WKNSLAAGIFD

-590 DDRLLDPYNLIDI
+590 NDRLLDPCNMVDI
-603 RAGVNIKAGKGKI
+603 RTGINVKAGKGKI
-616 GMHLSCN
+616 GIHLSCN
-623 NVTNTTYELIK
+623 NVTNTIYELIR

>member
-1 MINVTVQSIVTVQKL
+1 MQTGI
-16 TKQLMRTATRLTLA
+16 RLTL
-30 AVLSFP
+30 VTILSFP
-36 GVTGAQSITDTLIHI
+36 GITGAQSITDTLIYI
-51 PDVVVNASR
+51 PDVAVNASR
-60 TDHFRHDVK
+60 TDYFRNDVK
-69 TEEFRDS
+69 TEEFRDT
-76 ILNQYAGESL
+76 ILKQYTGESL
-86 VRLLSGQ
+86 VKLLSSQ

-112 RGASAS
+112 RGVSAS

-172 NSELT
+172 NSELS

-186 YIGAQS
+186 FAGVQS
-192 LRALNGGFTFKAGSD
+192 LRALNGGFTFKAGTD
-207 RLAWKVFAWGTVSEN
+207 RLAWKMFAWGTVSEN

-235 RQTDGDWH
+235 RQTDGDWN

-253 RLSSASLLEAGLW
+253 KLSQASLLEAGLW
-266 YQEKEYDI
+266 YQTKEYDI
-274 PSRIGSTTYEQQSDS
+274 PSRIGSTSYEHQSDS

-295 GYRYIGKRW
+295 GYRYIGNRW
-304 SLKVR
+304 SLKIR

-321 KPAPDSPVNSIDSRI
+321 KNAPDSPVNSIDSRI
-336 AALQHHGDI
+336 AAIQNHGDI
-345 NFRYYMPSGLS
+345 NFRYHMPSGLS

-361 TGSMVTADVSAY
+361 TGSLVTADVSAY
-373 GDKKL
+373 GDEKL

-383 LFTGLKYTFDRLTL
+383 LFSGLKYTINRLTL
-397 QSALRK
+397 QTVLRK

-415 SFGLKWDAIPGQ
+415 SLGLKWDAIPGQ

-446 FWIPGGNPDLNPENG
+446 FWRPGGNPDLNPENG
-461 YTIEAGSENSFHVSE
+461 YTIEAGSENTFHISE
-476 KSVIETDIT
+476 KSVIETDIS
-485 PYYTHVNDMIVWRPG
+485 PYYTNVNDMIVWRPA
-500 GAYWSPKNYQ
+500 GAFWSPENYQ
-510 EVRSVGIDLSA
+510 EVRSAGVDLSA
-521 GFTMKHEKIKF
+521 GFTMEHERIRL
-532 SSMLKVGLNH
+532 SSKLKVNLNH
-542 SVANEED
+542 SVANKAD
-549 GQEKLTMLYSP
+549 GQERITMLYSP
-560 LFVSS
+560 LFITS
-565 WKNSLTAGIFD
+565 WKNSLAAGIFD

-582 FTSARHYS
+582 FTSSRHYS
-590 DDRLLDPYNLIDI
+590 NDRLLDPCNMVDI
-603 RAGVNIKAGKGKI
+603 RTGINVKAGKGKI

-623 NVTNTTYELIK
+623 NVTNTIYELIR

>member
-1 MINVTVQSIVTVQKL
+1 
-16 TKQLMRTATRLTLA
+16 MRTGIRLTLVT
-30 AVLSFP
+30 VLSFP
-36 GVTGAQSITDTLIHI
+36 GITGAQSITDTLIYI

-60 TDHFRHDVK
+60 TDYFRNDVK
-69 TEEFRDS
+69 TEEFRDT
-76 ILNQYAGESL
+76 ILKQYTGESL
-86 VRLLSGQ
+86 VKLLSSQ

-112 RGASAS
+112 RGVSAS

-172 NSELT
+172 NSELS

-186 YIGAQS
+186 FAGVQS
-192 LRALNGGFTFKAGSD
+192 LRALNGGFTFKAGTD
-207 RLAWKVFAWGTVSEN
+207 RLAWKMFAWGTVSEN

-235 RQTDGDWH
+235 RQTDGDWN

-253 RLSSASLLEAGLW
+253 KLSQASLLEAGLW
-266 YQEKEYDI
+266 YQTKEYDI
-274 PSRIGSTTYEQQSDS
+274 PSRIGSTSYEHQSDS

-295 GYRYIGKRW
+295 GYRYIGNRW

-321 KPAPDSPVNSIDSRI
+321 KNAPDSPVNSIDSRI
-336 AALQHHGDI
+336 AAIQNHGDI
-345 NFRYYMPSGLS
+345 NFRYHMPSGLS

-361 TGSMVTADVSAY
+361 TGSLVTANVSAY
-373 GDKKL
+373 GEEKL

-383 LFTGLKYTFDRLTL
+383 LFSGLKYTINRLTL
-397 QSALRK
+397 QTVLRK

-415 SFGLKWDAIPGQ
+415 SLGLKWDAIPGQ

-446 FWIPGGNPDLNPENG
+446 FWRPGGNPDLNPENG
-461 YTIEAGSENSFHVSE
+461 YTIEAGSENTFHISE
-476 KSVIETDIT
+476 KSVIETDIS
-485 PYYTHVNDMIVWRPG
+485 PYYTNVNDMIVWRPT
-500 GAYWSPKNYQ
+500 GAFWSPENYQ
-510 EVRSVGIDLSA
+510 EVRSAGVDLSA
-521 GFTMKHEKIKF
+521 GFTMEHEKIRL
-532 SSMLKVGLNH
+532 SSKLKVNLNH
-542 SVANEED
+542 SVANKAD

-560 LFVSS
+560 LFISS
-565 WKNSLTAGIFD
+565 WKNSLAAGIFD

-582 FTSARHYS
+582 
-590 DDRLLDPYNLIDI
+590 
-603 RAGVNIKAGKGKI
+603 
-616 GMHLSCN
+616 
-623 NVTNTTYELIK
+623 
-634 LYPMPGRYWSAK
+634 
-646 INYEF
+646 

>member
-1 MINVTVQSIVTVQKL
+1 MQTGI
-16 TKQLMRTATRLTLA
+16 RLTLVT
-30 AVLSFP
+30 VLSFP
-36 GVTGAQSITDTLIHI
+36 GITGAQSITDTLIYI
-51 PDVVVNASR
+51 PDVAVNASR
-60 TDHFRHDVK
+60 TDYFRNDVK
-69 TEEFRDS
+69 TEEFRDT
-76 ILNQYAGESL
+76 ILKQYTGESL
-86 VRLLSGQ
+86 VKLLSSQ

-112 RGASAS
+112 RGVSAS

-172 NSELT
+172 NSELS

-186 YIGAQS
+186 FAGAQS
-192 LRALNGGFTFKAGSD
+192 LRALNGGFTFKAGTD
-207 RLAWKVFAWGTVSEN
+207 RLAWKMFAWGTVSEN

-235 RQTDGDWH
+235 RQTDGDWN

-253 RLSSASLLEAGLW
+253 KLSQASLLEAGLW
-266 YQEKEYDI
+266 YQAKEYDI
-274 PSRIGSTTYEQQSDS
+274 PSRIGSTSYEHQSDS

-295 GYRYIGKRW
+295 GYRYIGNRW

-321 KPAPDSPVNSIDSRI
+321 KNAPDSPVNSIDSRI
-336 AALQHHGDI
+336 AALQNHGDI
-345 NFRYYMPSGLS
+345 NFRYHMPSGLS

-361 TGSMVTADVSAY
+361 TGSLVTANVSAY
-373 GDKKL
+373 GDEKL

-383 LFTGLKYTFDRLTL
+383 LFSGLKYTINRLTL
-397 QSALRK
+397 QTVLRK

-415 SFGLKWDAIPGQ
+415 SLGLKWDAIPGQ

-446 FWIPGGNPDLNPENG
+446 FWRPGGNPDLNPENG
-461 YTIEAGSENSFHVSE
+461 YTIEAGSENTFHISE
-476 KSVIETDIT
+476 KSVIETDIS
-485 PYYTHVNDMIVWRPG
+485 PYYTNVNDMIVWRPA
-500 GAYWSPKNYQ
+500 GAFWSPENYQ
-510 EVRSVGIDLSA
+510 EVRSAGVDLSA
-521 GFTMKHEKIKF
+521 GFTMEHERIRL
-532 SSMLKVGLNH
+532 SSKLKVNLNH
-542 SVANEED
+542 SVANKAD
-549 GQEKLTMLYSP
+549 GQEKITMLYSP
-560 LFVSS
+560 LFISS
-565 WKNSLTAGIFD
+565 WKNSLAAGIFD

-590 DDRLLDPYNLIDI
+590 NDRLLDPCNMVDI
-603 RAGVNIKAGKGKI
+603 RTGINVKAGKGKI
-616 GMHLSCN
+616 GIHLSCN
-623 NVTNTTYELIK
+623 NVTNTIYELIR

>member
-1 MINVTVQSIVTVQKL
+1 MQTGI
-16 TKQLMRTATRLTLA
+16 RLTLVT
-30 AVLSFP
+30 VLSFP
-36 GVTGAQSITDTLIHI
+36 GITGAQSITDTLIYI
-51 PDVVVNASR
+51 PDVAVNASR
-60 TDHFRHDVK
+60 TDYFRNDVK
-69 TEEFRDS
+69 TEEFRDT
-76 ILNQYAGESL
+76 ILKQYTGESL
-86 VRLLSGQ
+86 VKLLSSQ

-112 RGASAS
+112 RGVSAS

-172 NSELT
+172 NSELS

-186 YIGAQS
+186 FAGVQS
-192 LRALNGGFTFKAGSD
+192 LRALNGGFTFKAGTD
-207 RLAWKVFAWGTVSEN
+207 RLAWKMFAWGTVSEN

-235 RQTDGDWH
+235 RQTDGDWN

-253 RLSSASLLEAGLW
+253 KLSQASLLEAGLW
-266 YQEKEYDI
+266 YQAKEYDI
-274 PSRIGSTTYEQQSDS
+274 PSRIGSTSYEHQSDS

-295 GYRYIGKRW
+295 GYRYIGNRW
-304 SLKVR
+304 SLKIR

-321 KPAPDSPVNSIDSRI
+321 KNAPDSPVNSIDSRI
-336 AALQHHGDI
+336 AAIQNHGDI
-345 NFRYYMPSGLS
+345 NFRYHMPSGLS

-361 TGSMVTADVSAY
+361 TGSLVTADVSAY
-373 GDKKL
+373 GDEKL

-383 LFTGLKYTFDRLTL
+383 LFSGLKYTINRLTL
-397 QSALRK
+397 QTVLRK

-415 SFGLKWDAIPGQ
+415 SLGLKWDAIPGQ

-446 FWIPGGNPDLNPENG
+446 FWRPGGNPDLNPENG
-461 YTIEAGSENSFHVSE
+461 YTIEAGSENTFHISE
-476 KSVIETDIT
+476 KSVIETDIS
-485 PYYTHVNDMIVWRPG
+485 PYYTNVNDMIVWRPA
-500 GAYWSPKNYQ
+500 GAFWSPENYQ
-510 EVRSVGIDLSA
+510 EVRSAGVDLSA
-521 GFTMKHEKIKF
+521 GFTMEHERIRL
-532 SSMLKVGLNH
+532 SSKLKVNLNH
-542 SVANEED
+542 SVANKAD
-549 GQEKLTMLYSP
+549 GQEKITMLYSP
-560 LFVSS
+560 LFITS
-565 WKNSLTAGIFD
+565 WKNSLAAGIFD

-582 FTSARHYS
+582 FTSSRHYS
-590 DDRLLDPYNLIDI
+590 NDRLLDPCNMVDI
-603 RAGVNIKAGKGKI
+603 RTGINVKAGKGKI
-616 GMHLSCN
+616 GIHLSCN
-623 NVTNTTYELIK
+623 NVTNTIYELIR

>member
-1 MINVTVQSIVTVQKL
+1 VQKL
-16 TKQLMRTATRLTLA
+16 TKQLMQTGIRLTLVT
-30 AVLSFP
+30 VLSFP
-36 GVTGAQSITDTLIHI
+36 GITGAQSITDTLIYI
-51 PDVVVNASR
+51 PDVAVNASR
-60 TDHFRHDVK
+60 TDYFRNDVK
-69 TEEFRDS
+69 TEEFRDT
-76 ILNQYAGESL
+76 ILKQYTGESL
-86 VRLLSGQ
+86 VKLLSSQ

-112 RGASAS
+112 RGVSAS

-172 NSELT
+172 NSELS

-186 YIGAQS
+186 FAGVQS
-192 LRALNGGFTFKAGSD
+192 LRALNGGFTFKAGTD
-207 RLAWKVFAWGTVSEN
+207 RLAWKMFAWGTVSEN

-235 RQTDGDWH
+235 RQTDGDWN

-253 RLSSASLLEAGLW
+253 KLSQASLLEAGLW
-266 YQEKEYDI
+266 YQTKEYDI
-274 PSRIGSTTYEQQSDS
+274 PSRIGSTSYEHQSDS

-295 GYRYIGKRW
+295 GYRYIGNRW

-321 KPAPDSPVNSIDSRI
+321 KNAPDSPVNSIDSRI
-336 AALQHHGDI
+336 AALQNHGDI
-345 NFRYYMPSGLS
+345 NFRYHMPSGLS

-361 TGSMVTADVSAY
+361 TGSLVTANVSAY
-373 GDKKL
+373 GDEKL

-383 LFTGLKYTFDRLTL
+383 LFSGLKYTINRLTL
-397 QSALRK
+397 QTVLRK

-415 SFGLKWDAIPGQ
+415 SLGLKWDAIPGQ

-446 FWIPGGNPDLNPENG
+446 FWRPGGNPDLNPENG
-461 YTIEAGSENSFHVSE
+461 YTIEAGSENTFHISE
-476 KSVIETDIT
+476 KSVIETDIS
-485 PYYTHVNDMIVWRPG
+485 PYYTNVNDMIVWRPT
-500 GAYWSPKNYQ
+500 GAFWSPENYQ
-510 EVRSVGIDLSA
+510 EVRSAGVDLSA
-521 GFTMKHEKIKF
+521 GFTMEHERIRL
-532 SSMLKVGLNH
+532 SSKLKVNLNH
-542 SVANEED
+542 SVANKAD
-549 GQEKLTMLYSP
+549 GQEKITMLYSP
-560 LFVSS
+560 LFITS
-565 WKNSLTAGIFD
+565 WKNSLAAGIFD

-582 FTSARHYS
+582 FTSSRHYS
-590 DDRLLDPYNLIDI
+590 NDRLLDPCNMVDI
-603 RAGVNIKAGKGKI
+603 RTGINVKAGKGKI
-616 GMHLSCN
+616 GIHLSCN
-623 NVTNTTYELIK
+623 NVTNTIYELIR